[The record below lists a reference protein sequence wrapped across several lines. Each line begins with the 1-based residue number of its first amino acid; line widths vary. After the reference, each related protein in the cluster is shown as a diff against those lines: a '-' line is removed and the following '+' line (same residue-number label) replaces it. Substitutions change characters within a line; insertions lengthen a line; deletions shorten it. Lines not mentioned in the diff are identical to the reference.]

1 MAKVLV
7 ILSGCGVYDGSEI
20 HEAVC
25 TLLHLDRHGA
35 SVTIAAPD
43 TEQAQVVDHLSSK
56 PTAEKRNIRTEA
68 ARIARGAAEDLATVS
83 GREFDAV
90 ILPGG
95 FGAATN
101 LCNFATSGAACEV
114 HPEVRRVL
122 EEAHEAGK
130 PLGFICIS
138 PTIAARLFPGV
149 SVTIGSDE
157 ATAAAVEKM
166 GARHVPRPTEEVC
179 IDEPNRIVTTPAYMT
194 AEKIGQVHRGIGK
207 LVDHVLGMVG
217 NRG

>member
-20 HEAVC
+20 HEAVS

-43 TEQAQVVDHLSSK
+43 VEQAQVVNHLSSEQ
-56 PTAEKRNIRTEA
+56 TSEKRNMRVEA
-68 ARIARGAAEDLATVS
+68 ARIARGAAEDLAAIS
-83 GREFDAV
+83 GEEFDAV

-101 LCNFATSGAACEV
+101 LCDFAVSGAACKV
-114 HPEVRRVL
+114 NPEVRRVL

-138 PTIAARLFPGV
+138 PTIAARLFPGI

-166 GARHVPRPTEEVC
+166 GARHVKRPTEEVC
-179 IDEPNRIVTTPAYMT
+179 IDESNRIVTTPAYMT
-194 AEKIGQVHRGIGK
+194 AQKIGEVHRGIGK